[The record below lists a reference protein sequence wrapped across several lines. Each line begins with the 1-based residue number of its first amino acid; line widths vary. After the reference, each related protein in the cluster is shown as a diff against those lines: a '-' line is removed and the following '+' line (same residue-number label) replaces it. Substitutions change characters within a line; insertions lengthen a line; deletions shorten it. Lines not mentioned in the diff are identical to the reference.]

1 MEMDLLSSKN
11 LIQLWKNSF
20 NEYKETII
28 RYILNKSNLYI
39 KMFWLYSC
47 HNYYRVIINFIIILF
62 KYFKLFKFYFIIKI
76 F

>member
-20 NEYKETII
+20 NECKETII

-39 KMFWLYSC
+39 KIFWLYSC
-47 HNYYRVIINFIIILF
+47 HNYY
-62 KYFKLFKFYFIIKI
+62 
-76 F
+76 